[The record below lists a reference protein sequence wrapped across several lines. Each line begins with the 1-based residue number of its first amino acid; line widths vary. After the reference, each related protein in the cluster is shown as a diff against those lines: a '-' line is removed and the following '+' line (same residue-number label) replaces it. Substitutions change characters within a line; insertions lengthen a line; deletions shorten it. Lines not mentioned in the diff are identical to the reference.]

1 MQTSA
6 TTSSSS
12 AFQTTLMTA
21 VVTVSSAERSHAF
34 DDVLRCLLIGRDDSH
49 NVPITATAEDS
60 LVSATAQHPTEKHE
74 PLMSEAE
81 WTDNAVAASANLPEV
96 SLTEVGPI
104 SDQFLLT
111 RSPFDARSP
120 TKRLHPGLVDVE
132 ATPTTAADV
141 RTATADS
148 SQGATAKQRQRRR
161 RRQRPAL
168 QDVPDEETEV
178 DVSQHVPDPTARD
191 RYGTPDRTG
200 DDSHRCCLVWACKAC
215 KKRAAPADRR
225 RAATLRERKRL
236 HKVWC
241 AFCIGKIHTIIADA
255 FADIPV
261 RRDVRN

>member
-6 TTSSSS
+6 STSSSS

-21 VVTVSSAERSHAF
+21 VVTASSAERSHTF
-34 DDVLRCLLIGRDDSH
+34 DDVLRCLLIGRDDGR
-49 NVPITATAEDS
+49 NVPITTTADDALVPATVQ
-60 LVSATAQHPTEKHE
+60 LPTEKHE

-81 WTDNAVAASANLPEV
+81 WTDNAAAASANLPEV

-104 SDQFLLT
+104 SDQFLLR
-111 RSPFDARSP
+111 RSPFDARCL
-120 TKRLHPGLVDVE
+120 TEQLHPGLVDAE
-132 ATPTTAADV
+132 ATTKTAADV

-161 RRQRPAL
+161 RRRQRPAP
-168 QDVPDEETEV
+168 QDVPDEDTEV

-200 DDSHRCCLVWACKAC
+200 DDNHRCCLVWACKAC

-241 AFCIGKIHTIIADA
+241 AFCRESTYDYCWCFCTHTCM
-255 FADIPV
+255 PV
-261 RRDVRN
+261 C